1 MLDDKKRNYADLS
14 LGVPGLPG
22 EDNVSL
28 EDGRRVEQVPDHCL
42 NIFSKYLK
50 HSNPLVPYLPCDI
63 IKTRKF
69 CILVPIYIIF
79 VTHF

>member
-1 MLDDKKRNYADLS
+1 VLDDKKRNDADLS

-42 NIFSKYLK
+42 NFFQIFIMS
-50 HSNPLVPYLPCDI
+50 
-63 IKTRKF
+63 R
-69 CILVPIYIIF
+69 CIVIF
-79 VTHF
+79 IVRVCGQ